1 MKNKM
6 DKNFQDQFLDD
17 MLLKAWFE
25 KDDDLDLLKEDLQPL
40 LQERIM
46 LHIYQALN
54 DDEIA
59 EVTKFLND
67 NKLDDLDAY
76 IRKII
81 PNYDDFLMEIYAQFE
96 DEYLENMA
104 A

>member
-1 MKNKM
+1 
-6 DKNFQDQFLDD
+6 
-17 MLLKAWFE
+17 
-25 KDDDLDLLKEDLQPL
+25 
-40 LQERIM
+40 M